1 MFDSLVF
8 EAKIIG
14 FKEGFKI
21 GLVWLVFYS
30 YLFINDRKNLIR
42 PFYTGL
48 FLSFL
53 CSISVLLIP
62 KGVISGV
69 FIGNTISMSFA
80 LFLIVS
86 GATLY
91 HASGV
96 NLLLGKSEIRNES
109 LIRIIVFI
117 SAIIFFLPDLAGTVV
132 YLDELAI
139 LKESSL
145 MTAVSAIVGLLIA
158 SAIFFA
164 VIKLYKPFQLGSF
177 FALPQFLLFLAMV
190 KLLGSGIRGIAEL
203 SLIPSVQRGFMKF
216 IHDFVHQT
224 FVMLM
229 VPDHPLLKKTTWD
242 FIAIFFG
249 SGFASLASL
258 FILLTIPAIFI
269 YHSLFKP
276 LPEPGDA
283 SRVSRRRIKSIILSD
298 RRKKSLP
305 VMLFVIFI
313 MVAWFSQG
321 EESVS
326 KLFIPE
332 SRPVIADKGVV
343 EIPLNDPTMN
353 LMDGRLHKLSLIHK
367 GEEIRLLVIK
377 KADNSLSVCLDAC
390 EICPPVGYG
399 QRDNHVVCIYCMTPI
414 PVDTLGD
421 PGGCNPIPLT
431 AAIDD
436 NFIRVELKEIIK
448 KWGFVNRGETS
459 EVIQ

>member
-48 FLSFL
+48 FLSVL
-53 CSISVLLIP
+53 CGISVLLIP

-164 VIKLYKPFQLGSF
+164 VIKLVQSPSYPQASVASVISFVRNRLGRCRIYQRSAF
-177 FALPQFLLFLAMV
+177 HPCLP
-190 KLLGSGIRGIAEL
+190 GI
-203 SLIPSVQRGFMKF
+203 
-216 IHDFVHQT
+216 
-224 FVMLM
+224 
-229 VPDHPLLKKTTWD
+229 
-242 FIAIFFG
+242 
-249 SGFASLASL
+249 
-258 FILLTIPAIFI
+258 
-269 YHSLFKP
+269 
-276 LPEPGDA
+276 
-283 SRVSRRRIKSIILSD
+283 
-298 RRKKSLP
+298 
-305 VMLFVIFI
+305 
-313 MVAWFSQG
+313 
-321 EESVS
+321 
-326 KLFIPE
+326 
-332 SRPVIADKGVV
+332 
-343 EIPLNDPTMN
+343 
-353 LMDGRLHKLSLIHK
+353 LH
-367 GEEIRLLVIK
+367 
-377 KADNSLSVCLDAC
+377 
-390 EICPPVGYG
+390 
-399 QRDNHVVCIYCMTPI
+399 
-414 PVDTLGD
+414 
-421 PGGCNPIPLT
+421 
-431 AAIDD
+431 
-436 NFIRVELKEIIK
+436 
-448 KWGFVNRGETS
+448 
-459 EVIQ
+459 